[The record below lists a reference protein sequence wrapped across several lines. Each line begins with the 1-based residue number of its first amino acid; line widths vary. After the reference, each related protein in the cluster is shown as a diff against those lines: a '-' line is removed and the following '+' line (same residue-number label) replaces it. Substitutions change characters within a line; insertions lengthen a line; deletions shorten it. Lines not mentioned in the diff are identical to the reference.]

1 MVDGVSLMLAKM
13 IAGADAILLDF
24 DGPVADL
31 FPAGSGSRIAA
42 DTRTPIRRAGVAV
55 PEPIASAVDHLA
67 VLEFAAAHAPAA
79 LEAAEYVAVAGE
91 IASARTA
98 PLTPGVSEFLTA
110 CGETGRAVAI
120 VSNNAAAA
128 IGTFLELHGLSDY
141 VAFVLGRPFARP
153 DLMKPDPG
161 SAAEALKLLGTTP
174 DRVCMVGDAVTDIEF
189 AHRAGLT
196 AIGYAKNPERGR
208 ELAEADAI
216 VHTMAELADAVRASG
231 EL

>member
-1 MVDGVSLMLAKM
+1 MSLAKI
-13 IAGADAILLDF
+13 IAASDAILLDF

-31 FPAGSGSRIAA
+31 FPAGSGTRIAA
-42 DTRTPIRRAGVAV
+42 DTRTPIRRAGVAIPAPV
-55 PEPIASAVDHLA
+55 ASVIDHLA

-79 LEAAEYVAVAGE
+79 LEAAEYAAVAGE
-91 IASARTA
+91 VQSARTA
-98 PLTPGVSEFLTA
+98 PLTPGASEFLKA

-128 IGTFLELHGLSDY
+128 IGTFLGLHGLSDY

-161 SAAEALKLLGTTP
+161 SAAEALQLLGTTP
-174 DRVCMVGDAVTDIEF
+174 DRACVVGDAVTDIEF

-196 AIGYAKNPERGR
+196 AIGYAKNEKRGR
-208 ELAEADAI
+208 ELADAGAYAI
-216 VHTMAELADAVRASG
+216 VHTMAELADAVCAAG
-231 EL
+231 PV